1 MNYRSNVIILLCIL
15 SVAFSKPWGKLN
27 HNKMDHG
34 DVEMLKKWKL
44 IEFLELEESQSE
56 AFFLHVSKFQIEM
69 KELRSRE
76 RELFQSIESDI
87 DEKKLTKKK
96 VDAVSKE
103 YFDIENEKVELRRMH
118 HKDVG
123 EVLNPSQLAKYII
136 FDHHF
141 KKRIK
146 DHFKGKKGRRNQHRF

>member
-1 MNYRSNVIILLCIL
+1 MNYRSNVIFIICIL
-15 SVAFSKPWGKLN
+15 SIAFSKPWGKS
-27 HNKMDHG
+27 HHGKMDHG

-44 IEFLELEESQSE
+44 IEFLELEESQSD
-56 AFFLHVSKFQIEM
+56 AFFLHVSKFQKEM
-69 KELRSRE
+69 KALRSRE
-76 RELFQSIESDI
+76 RELFQSIENSI
-87 DEKKLTKKK
+87 DENKLTKNM
-96 VDAVSKE
+96 VDTTSKE
-103 YFDIENEKVELRRMH
+103 YFKIENEKVELRRNH

-146 DHFKGKKGRRNQHRF
+146 DHFKGKKGRPHQRRF